1 MKEQEKAVIE
11 FDENEELFWE
21 KVVLWEKAWELL
33 SFLPDE
39 EIVKIIRILFD
50 NSIYSD
56 QEINYDEGELSP
68 AGEMF
73 IYLYANWD
81 LN

>member
-1 MKEQEKAVIE
+1 MKEKA
-11 FDENEELFWE
+11 ELLTEE
-21 KVVLWEKAWELL
+21 KVILWGKAWELL

-39 EIVKIIRILFD
+39 EIGRIIRILFE
-50 NSIYSD
+50 NSLYSD